1 MSGGEIELGGSARPR
16 SGETDAVL
24 RIENLRVA
32 FGTPATTVVDG
43 VSLSIRPGE
52 CLALVGESGS
62 GKSVTART
70 VLGLA
75 GERAT
80 VTADALELRGRSVL
94 GLSDRGWRGIRG
106 REVGLILQDA
116 LASLDPLRPV
126 GREIADAL
134 RLHTPLPARLR
145 RDRVI
150 ELLRSVG
157 MPEPELRAH
166 QRSAELSGGLRQR
179 ALIASAI
186 ALDPPLLIAD
196 EPTTALDTTVQ
207 ARILDLL
214 GELRSAGT
222 AILLISHDL
231 AVVRGIADRVAVM
244 AEGRIVETGDVRDVL
259 EHPREEYTRR
269 LVRAVPAGKP
279 RGDRLSLG
287 SATGTSVNGGN
298 AGDAAVSGTASP
310 TLDGRDR
317 APTPLFSVTDVTR
330 TFDGPDRSRR
340 VAVQAASFDLR
351 AGETL
356 GLVGES
362 GSGKTTLARLALG
375 LLEPDSGR
383 VELEGRPW
391 SPLPEGERRA
401 RRSLVGAIYQDP
413 LASFDPRLP
422 VGRILADALS
432 GGQHARPA
440 RVQAELETLLASV
453 GLAPSVLARRPLHL
467 SGGQR
472 QRVAIARAL
481 APRPRVLIC
490 DEPVSALDVSVQAQ
504 VLDLLDDLQ
513 DRFGLAYL
521 FISHDLGVIA
531 HMSDRVAVMSDGRIV
546 ETGPTAEVLAAPAH
560 PFTRALLTAAPTLS
574 A

>member
-1 MSGGEIELGGSARPR
+1 MSGGAAAADRTEP
-16 SGETDAVL
+16 VL
-24 RIENLRVA
+24 RISNLRVA
-32 FGTPATTVVDG
+32 FGPGTPVVDG
-43 VSLSIRPGE
+43 VSLSIAPGE

-80 VTADALELRGRSVL
+80 VTADALELRGRSLL
-94 GLSDRGWRGIRG
+94 GLSDRAWRGIRG

-134 RLHTPLPARLR
+134 RLHTPLPPRQR
-145 RDRVI
+145 GQRVLD
-150 ELLRSVG
+150 LLRSVG
-157 MPEPELRAH
+157 MPEPELRAR
-166 QRSAELSGGLRQR
+166 QRSGELSGGLRQR

-214 GELRSAGT
+214 GELRAAGT

-231 AVVRGIADRVAVM
+231 AVVRGVADRVAVM
-244 AEGRIVETGDVRDVL
+244 ADGRIVETGSVTDVL
-259 EHPREEYTRR
+259 ERPREEYTRR

-279 RGDRLSLG
+279 RGQRLSVG
-287 SATGTSVNGGN
+287 ARPSEAPGAPV
-298 AGDAAVSGTASP
+298 AVSHRQHRVEAKASAP
-310 TLDGRDR
+310 LLTGSGLTRSFRGLDG
-317 APTPLFSVTDVTR
+317 
-330 TFDGPDRSRR
+330 SRR
-340 VAVQAASFDLR
+340 IAVQDASFELR

-375 LLEPDSGR
+375 LLEPDTGT
-383 VELEGRPW
+383 VELDVQPW
-391 SPLPEGERRA
+391 SPLPERERRT
-401 RRSLVGAIYQDP
+401 RRSIVGAVYQDP
-413 LASFDPRLP
+413 LASFDPRLS

-432 GGQHARPA
+432 GGRHDRPA
-440 RVQAELETLLASV
+440 RIADDLASLLASV
-453 GLAPSVLARRPLHL
+453 GLPPSVLARRPLHL

-504 VLDLLDDLQ
+504 VLDLLDALQ
-513 DRFGLAYL
+513 ERLGLAYL
-521 FISHDLGVIA
+521 FISHDLGVIG
-531 HMSDRVAVMSDGRIV
+531 HVSDRVAVMSEGRIV
-546 ETGPTAEVLAAPAH
+546 ETGPTADVLAAPEH
-560 PFTRALLTAAPTLS
+560 PFTRALLAAAPTLGAS
-574 A
+574 GRNGS

>member
-1 MSGGEIELGGSARPR
+1 MSGAGLGAARPD
-16 SGETDAVL
+16 SEAADAVL
-24 RIENLRVA
+24 RIQNLRVA
-32 FGTPATTVVDG
+32 FGTAGTPVVDG
-43 VSLSIRPGE
+43 VSLSVRPGE

-75 GERAT
+75 GDGAT
-80 VTADALELRGRSVL
+80 VTANALELQGRSVL
-94 GLSDRGWRGIRG
+94 GLSDRAWRGVRG

-126 GREIADAL
+126 GREIADVL
-134 RLHTPLPARLR
+134 RLHTSLPPRQR

-150 ELLRSVG
+150 ELLGSVG
-157 MPEPELRAH
+157 MPEPELRAR
-166 QRSAELSGGLRQR
+166 QRSGELSGGLRQR

-214 GELRSAGT
+214 DDLRAAGT

-244 AEGRIVETGDVRDVL
+244 AEGRIVETGSVGEVL
-259 EHPREEYTRR
+259 EQPREGYTRR
-269 LVRAVPAGKP
+269 LVRAVPTGKP
-279 RGDRLSLG
+279 RGGRLSLG
-287 SATGTSVNGGN
+287 GGEDVVFRAADI
-298 AGDAAVSGTASP
+298 AGAAVPGSASRALPSDEAGTA
-310 TLDGRDR
+310 
-317 APTPLFSVTDVTR
+317 PLLSVTDVTR
-330 TFDGPDRSRR
+330 SFAGPDGSRR
-340 VAVQAASFDLR
+340 VAVQAASIRLR

-375 LLEPDSGR
+375 LLEPDSGT
-383 VELEGRPW
+383 VELEGGRW
-391 SPLPEGERRA
+391 SPLPERERRT

-413 LASFDPRLP
+413 LASFDPRLT

-432 GGQHARPA
+432 GGRHSRPA
-440 RVQAELETLLASV
+440 QVTAELEELLASV
-453 GLAPSVLARRPLHL
+453 GLTPAVLTRRPLHL

-513 DRFGLAYL
+513 ERLGLAYL

-546 ETGPTAEVLAAPAH
+546 ETGATAQVLAAPAH

-574 A
+574 S

>member
-1 MSGGEIELGGSARPR
+1 MSGGGTIRGAGGSSR
-16 SGETDAVL
+16 GTDAVL

-32 FGTPATTVVDG
+32 FGTSAAPVVDG
-43 VSLSIRPGE
+43 VSLSVAPGE

-75 GERAT
+75 GDRAT
-80 VTADALELRGRSVL
+80 VTADALDLRGRSVL
-94 GLSDRGWRGIRG
+94 GLSDGAWRRIRG

-134 RLHTPLPARLR
+134 RLHTPLSPRQR
-145 RDRVI
+145 GDRVQ

-157 MPEPELRAH
+157 MPEPELRSR
-166 QRSAELSGGLRQR
+166 QRSGELSGGLRQR

-186 ALDPPLLIAD
+186 ALDPPLLLAD

-207 ARILDLL
+207 ARILELL
-214 GELRSAGT
+214 GDLRAAGT

-244 AEGRIVETGDVRDVL
+244 AEGRIVETGTVHEVL

-269 LVRAVPAGKP
+269 LVRAVPTGKP
-279 RGDRLSLG
+279 RGERLSPGAPLGRADATEVTAPGGGDGRGGG
-287 SATGTSVNGGN
+287 SAPLLSV
-298 AGDAAVSGTASP
+298 A
-310 TLDGRDR
+310 
-317 APTPLFSVTDVTR
+317 DVTR
-330 TFDGPDRSRR
+330 SFRGPDGSSR
-340 VAVQAASFDLR
+340 VAVQNASLELH

-375 LLEPDSGR
+375 LLEPDSGS
-383 VELEGRPW
+383 VQLEGEPW
-391 SPLPEGERRA
+391 NPLPERERRT

-413 LASFDPRLP
+413 LASFDPRLS
-422 VGRILADALS
+422 VGRILADAVS
-432 GGQHARPA
+432 GGRHRRPDVARD
-440 RVQAELETLLASV
+440 ELESLLASV
-453 GLAPSVLARRPLHL
+453 GLPPAVLARRPLHL

-481 APRPRVLIC
+481 APRPRVLLC

-513 DRFGLAYL
+513 ARLGLAYL
-521 FISHDLGVIA
+521 FISHDLGVIG
-531 HMSDRVAVMSDGRIV
+531 HMSDRVAVMSEGRIV
-546 ETGPTAEVLAAPAH
+546 ETGPTTDVLAAPSH
-560 PFTRALLTAAPTLS
+560 PFTRALLAAAPTLGGPS
-574 A
+574 T